1 MLDFSEEIDRLESL
15 LSNLEDA
22 QQNALKTEY
31 YSYMAESL
39 ELDIDEIKA
48 RLDELYPLQEEQWKK
63 EMQEQNLQY
72 ERSVQL

>member
-15 LSNLEDA
+15 LSSLEDA

-31 YSYMAESL
+31 YSYMATSL

-48 RLDELYPLQEEQWKK
+48 RLDELYPLQEEIWQGETK
-63 EMQEQNLQY
+63 EQNLQY
-72 ERSVQL
+72 QEARI